1 MADTSFT
8 DMGRALDDAA
18 AQYQDTNS
26 VSVPDNSTPDA
37 GGSGA
42 STEGNPDTPPSAGG
56 DANLPKT
63 DATPVGAGDPKGS
76 PSHPNPNSADDKQNL
91 ERKAFNHSQ
100 AAARIA
106 RKRAKEQKD
115 FYDRMSRLK
124 AERDDYA
131 DENSQNHNPQL
142 AAFKDDQIREAE
154 IAEAQRLQNQFI
166 EESYE
171 IFQDEA
177 TTQQFVQDCKTY
189 ADWINTREPQLAEYV
204 QKPLGK
210 LVLKGWF
217 DKIAKVPKAA
227 DWWQSLTPFEKY
239 KTLDRYYKDFETYIQ
254 KIQSGEID
262 PQQQQSNPQGQPS
275 GAPNTQPQVPP
286 QQTQPTQQPQVQTQP
301 IPNIPVPNG
310 GRNTNNMPPT
320 NNFSLELDRAM
331 QANGVSKLVR

>member
-1 MADTSFT
+1 MADTSFA
-8 DMGRALDDAA
+8 DMGKALDDAA
-18 AQYQDTNS
+18 AQYQDSNS
-26 VSVPDNSTPDA
+26 VSTPDTATPDA

-42 STEGNPDTPPSAGG
+42 SSEGNPDTPPSAGG

-63 DATPVGAGDPKGS
+63 DATPVGAGAQQGN
-76 PSHPNPNSADDKQNL
+76 PSTGKPTTADDKQSS

-106 RKRAKEQKD
+106 RKRAKEQKE
-115 FYDRMSRLK
+115 FYERMQRLK
-124 AERDDYA
+124 QERDDYA
-131 DENSQNHNPQL
+131 NEQSQNHNPQM
-142 AAFKDDQIREAE
+142 AALKDDQIREAE

-177 TTQQFVQDCKTY
+177 TTQEFVQDCKTY

-217 DKIAKVPKAA
+217 DKIAKVPQAA

-239 KTLDRYYKDFETYIQ
+239 KQLDRYYKEFEAYIA
-254 KIQSGEID
+254 KVQSGEIN
-262 PQQQQSNPQGQPS
+262 PNQQQSPQGQPPS
-275 GAPNTQPQVPP
+275 AGQTAQPPVQN
-286 QQTQPTQQPQVQTQP
+286 QQPTQQTQQQPQQV
-301 IPNIPVPNG
+301 PNIPVPNG

>member
-1 MADTSFT
+1 MADTSFA
-8 DMGRALDDAA
+8 DMGKALDDAA
-18 AQYQDTNS
+18 AQYQDSNS
-26 VSVPDNSTPDA
+26 VTTPDTATPDA
-37 GGSGA
+37 WGSGA
-42 STEGNPDTPPSAGG
+42 SSEGSPDTPPSAGG
-56 DANLPKT
+56 DASLPKT
-63 DATPVGAGDPKGS
+63 DATPVGAGAKQGN
-76 PSHPNPNSADDKQNL
+76 PSTGKTTTADDRQSS

-106 RKRAKEQKD
+106 RKRAKEQKE

-131 DENSQNHNPQL
+131 DESSQNHNPQL

-154 IAEAQRLQNQFI
+154 IAEAQRLQNEFI

-177 TTQQFVQDCKTY
+177 TTQEFVQDCKTY

-204 QKPLGK
+204 GKPLGK

-217 DKIAKVPKAA
+217 DKIAKEPQAA

-239 KTLDRYYKDFETYIQ
+239 KQLDRYYKEFEAYIA
-254 KIQSGEID
+254 KVQSGEI
-262 PQQQQSNPQGQPS
+262 NPSAGQ
-275 GAPNTQPQVPP
+275 TVQPPVQN
-286 QQTQPTQQPQVQTQP
+286 QQPTQQPQQVP
-301 IPNIPVPNG
+301 DIPVPNG

>member
-18 AQYQDTNS
+18 AQYQDSNS
-26 VSVPDNSTPDA
+26 VSVPDSSTPDA
-37 GGSGA
+37 GASGA

-56 DANLPKT
+56 DASLPKT
-63 DATPVGAGDPKGS
+63 DATPVGAGDTKGS
-76 PSHPNPNSADDKQNL
+76 PSNPNPNSADDKQKS

-115 FYDRMSRLK
+115 FYDRMTRLK
-124 AERDDYA
+124 AERDSYA
-131 DENSQNHNPQL
+131 DENSKNHNPQL

-217 DKIAKVPKAA
+217 DKIAKVPQAA

-254 KIQSGEID
+254 KIQSGEIG
-262 PQQQQSNPQGQPS
+262 QQQQQQSQQSNPQGQPS
-275 GAPNTQPQVPP
+275 GVQNAQPRVQT
-286 QQTQPTQQPQVQTQP
+286 QQTQT